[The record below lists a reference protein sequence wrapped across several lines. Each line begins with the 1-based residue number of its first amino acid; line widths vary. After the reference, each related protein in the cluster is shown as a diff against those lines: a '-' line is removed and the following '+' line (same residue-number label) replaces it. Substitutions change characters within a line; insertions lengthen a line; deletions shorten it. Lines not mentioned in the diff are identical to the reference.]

1 MKWNVTGI
9 ISAMGLLVL
18 VSAVRLGEDF
28 IYTNTKERD
37 ADVKS
42 ADRK

>member
-18 VSAVRLGEDF
+18 VSAVRLGDSF
-28 IYTNTKERD
+28 IYQNTKERE
-37 ADVKS
+37 AEVKS
-42 ADRK
+42 ADRM